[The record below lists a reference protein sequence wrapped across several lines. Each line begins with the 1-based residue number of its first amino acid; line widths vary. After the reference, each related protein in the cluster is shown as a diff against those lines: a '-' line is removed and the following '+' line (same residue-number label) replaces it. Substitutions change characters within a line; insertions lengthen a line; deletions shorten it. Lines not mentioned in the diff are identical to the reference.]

1 MVVRMGGGPRTFP
14 GGVSKWEW
22 KRMQQKKAKQLLKA
36 RLLRERQVYEMRK
49 RAELKSALTQL
60 ERPWEAVQK
69 APKLFSVGADEQVNI
84 ANENNSIATEYLFCL
99 CNSPN

>member
-49 RAELKSALTQL
+49 RAELKSALAQL

-69 APKLFSVGADEQVNI
+69 APSLFSVGADEQVV
-84 ANENNSIATEYLFCL
+84 IATENSSIANVHLFCFR
-99 CNSPN
+99 N